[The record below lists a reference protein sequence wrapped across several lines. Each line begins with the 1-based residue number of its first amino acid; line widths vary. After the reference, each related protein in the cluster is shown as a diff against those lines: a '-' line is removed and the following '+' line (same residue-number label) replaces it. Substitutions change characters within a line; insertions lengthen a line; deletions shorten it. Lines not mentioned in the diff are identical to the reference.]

1 MNKIKFFGSIAAI
14 VTPFKKNGELDLLA
28 LEKLVKYQIEGGVD
42 AIVVAGSTGEAA
54 TLNDEEYVAVIQT
67 VVAVVK
73 KFPTRKIRVPV
84 IAGAGSNDTKKAI
97 HFSKLAKSAGADGL
111 LHVTPYYNK
120 PTPNGLVLHFKE
132 IAKALNMPIIIY
144 NVPGRTG
151 SNVSPQTIV
160 RIAREV
166 PEVVAVK
173 EASGSLNQMMEIINE
188 VEKNGPKDFF
198 VLSGDDA
205 LALPLVSIGGKGCIS
220 VVCNEVPKLF
230 SEMIHFALK
239 GDFKEARK
247 LHFKILPLMDV
258 NFVESNPIP
267 VKTALSLMGI
277 ITESLRLPLT
287 LIEDRNKILVKKVL
301 QELKL
306 I

>member
-1 MNKIKFFGSIAAI
+1 MKNIKFFGSIPAI
-14 VTPFKKNGELDLLA
+14 VTPFKKNGDLDLSA
-28 LEKLVKYQIEGGVD
+28 LEKVVQYQLEGGVD

-54 TLNDEEYVAVIQT
+54 TLNDEEYAM
-67 VVAVVK
+67 VVKTVVK
-73 KFPTRKIRVPV
+73 KVSGKVPV
-84 IAGAGSNDTKKAI
+84 VAGAGSNDTKKAI
-97 HFSKLAKSAGADGL
+97 HFSKLAKSAGADAL

-132 IAKALNMPIIIY
+132 IAKAVNLPIIIY

-151 SNVSPQTIV
+151 SNVSPQVIV

-188 VEKNGPKDFF
+188 VASNGPKDFV
-198 VLSGDDA
+198 VLAGDDA
-205 LALPLVSIGGKGCIS
+205 IALPLIAVGGKGCIS

-230 SEMIHFALK
+230 SEMIHFALA
-239 GDFKEARK
+239 GNFKEAKK
-247 LHFKILPLMDV
+247 LHYKILPLMNI

-267 VKTALSLMGI
+267 VKTAMSMMGFI
-277 ITESLRLPLT
+277 EESLRLPLT
-287 LIEDRNKILVKKVL
+287 FIEDKNRTLIEKTLK
-301 QELKL
+301 ELKL

>member
-1 MNKIKFFGSIAAI
+1 MNKIKFFGSIPAI

-73 KFPTRKIRVPV
+73 KFSTRKIRVPV